1 MATGIFAGIPVRDFG
16 RALDWYRRLLGGDPS
31 FFPHETEAV
40 WQLAEDRFVYIVE
53 DSGRAGG
60 AIGMI
65 WYDDPTAEVDRI
77 TTLDI
82 EPVEVEEHGTVRKYV
97 FRDADGNEIGI
108 GGDVSAS

>member
-1 MATGIFAGIPVRDFG
+1 
-16 RALDWYRRLLGGDPS
+16 
-31 FFPHETEAV
+31 
-40 WQLAEDRFVYIVE
+40 
-53 DSGRAGG
+53 
-60 AIGMI
+60 MI